1 MALVPLSYNLRSLFV
16 RRSATALTVI
26 SIGSTVAV
34 LAGVMSLQQG
44 FETLFSESGRK
55 DVVVFLRPGATSE
68 GESFFPKARVEVI
81 KKSLPEIAVGAGG
94 PLVSGELFCGVR
106 MKKVGGGE
114 TNVPIRGVEQA
125 TFRIF
130 KPGALTVG
138 PEGRNF
144 KPGTDEVIV
153 GRSLVQRINGCAL
166 GEVILLNTTPFRVVG
181 IFDCEGPFKSEI
193 WGDVNRLGDALERP
207 GYSRLIARLKDG
219 TNLAALKLRMEEN
232 KQVQAKVVT
241 EREYLTSQTAA
252 ISWVL
257 IGLGTFLAVIMG
269 AAAVFT
275 GTNTMLAALAAR
287 SHEIGILLAIGFRP
301 FAIFLSFLFEAL
313 LLGLLGGLVGCLL
326 VLPVNGVNT
335 GTTNFMTFTEI
346 AFAFRVTPR
355 VLMTATVFAVGLG
368 LLGGLLPA
376 WHAASKSP
384 TEALRRR

>member
-1 MALVPLSYNLRSLFV
+1 
-16 RRSATALTVI
+16 
-26 SIGSTVAV
+26 
-34 LAGVMSLQQG
+34 MSLQQG

-68 GESFFPKARVEVI
+68 GESFFPRSRVEVI
-81 KKSLPEIAVGAGG
+81 KKSLPEIAVGPEG

-106 MKKVGGGE
+106 MKKIGGGE

-130 KPGALTVG
+130 KPGALAVT
-138 PEGRNF
+138 PAGRPF
-144 KPGTDEVIV
+144 TPGTDEVIV
-153 GRSLVQRINGCAL
+153 GRSLVARIDGCSL

-193 WGDVNRLGDALERP
+193 WGDINRLGDAMQRP

-219 TNLAALKLRMEEN
+219 TDLKALQVRMEEN
-232 KQVQAKVVT
+232 RQVQAKVLT

-335 GTTNFMTFTEI
+335 GTTNFISFTEI

-355 VLMTATVFAVGLG
+355 VLITANVFAIGLG